1 MKRKDIIDLLESAGQ
16 LMDAYDG
23 AEVKDRETGEPVGT
37 VTGDEIR
44 GMQTGLA
51 FCKHLL
57 DGSYRETN
65 PARLAS
71 LMILFHGGGKYGLD
85 PYDRE
90 KGCDAG
96 EADVEEG

>member
-1 MKRKDIIDLLESAGQ
+1 MKRKEIIDLLESADQ
-16 LMDAYDG
+16 LMDAYEE
-23 AEVKDRETGEPVGT
+23 AKTKDRETGEIVGA

-57 DGSYRETN
+57 DGSYLTKD
-65 PARLAS
+65 PARLAD
-71 LMILFHGGGKYGLD
+71 LMILLHGSVKYDLD
-85 PYDRE
+85 PYDRDE
-90 KGCDAG
+90 RSDAG

>member
-1 MKRKDIIDLLESAGQ
+1 MKRKDIIDLLESAGR
-16 LMDAYDG
+16 LMDEYDR

-57 DGSYRETN
+57 DGSYRATS

-71 LMILFHGGGKYGLD
+71 LMILFHGSVKFDLD
-85 PYDRE
+85 PYDRD
-90 KGCDAG
+90 KDCDAG
-96 EADVEEG
+96 DAND

>member
-1 MKRKDIIDLLESAGQ
+1 MKRKEIIDLLERAGQ

-23 AEVKDRETGEPVGT
+23 AVVKDLETGEPVGA

-57 DGSYRETN
+57 DGSYLTKN
-65 PARLAS
+65 PARLAN
-71 LMILFHGGGKYGLD
+71 LMILFHGSVKQDLD
-85 PYDRE
+85 PYDRDE
-90 KGCDAG
+90 RSHAG